1 MYNRAEEKAMK
12 EMRICSGEK
21 RNRCEIHCRNC
32 HSSGGG
38 SFWNLVARQAQ
49 KDKQEEARLE
59 NEAIR
64 AIYVEA
70 GDILKEMVF
79 VDMDKK
85 TVFKAA
91 IPKEGIYNKNDKLIA
106 GDTLENGDMVKIYG
120 DRNMTRSIPAQYP
133 GITKMKRNGRAS
145 LEELQPYLEIA
156 NELLCGDSEEE
167 DKK

>member
-1 MYNRAEEKAMK
+1 MEKK
-12 EMRICSGEK
+12 EIDVKFIVG
-21 RNRCEIHCRNC
+21 IVILLVIF
-32 HSSGGG
+32 GVVGG

-106 GDTLENGDMVKIYG
+106 LENGDMVKIYG

>member
-1 MYNRAEEKAMK
+1 MEKK
-12 EMRICSGEK
+12 EIDVKFIVG
-21 RNRCEIHCRNC
+21 IVILLVIF
-32 HSSGGG
+32 GVVGG

-64 AIYVEA
+64 AIYV
-70 GDILKEMVF
+70 VF

>member
-1 MYNRAEEKAMK
+1 MEKK
-12 EMRICSGEK
+12 EIDVKFIVG
-21 RNRCEIHCRNC
+21 IVILL
-32 HSSGGG
+32 GLFGVVGG

-49 KDKQEEARLE
+49 KDKQEEAR
-59 NEAIR
+59 
-64 AIYVEA
+64 
-70 GDILKEMVF
+70 DILKEMVF

>member
-1 MYNRAEEKAMK
+1 MEKK
-12 EMRICSGEK
+12 EIDVKFIVG
-21 RNRCEIHCRNC
+21 IVILLVIF
-32 HSSGGG
+32 GIVGG

-106 GDTLENGDMVKIYG
+106 G
-120 DRNMTRSIPAQYP
+120 NMTRSIPAQYP
-133 GITKMKRNGRAS
+133 GITKMKRNGRAT

>member
-1 MYNRAEEKAMK
+1 MEKK
-12 EMRICSGEK
+12 EIDVKFIVG
-21 RNRCEIHCRNC
+21 IVILLVIF
-32 HSSGGG
+32 GVVGG
-38 SFWNLVARQAQ
+38 SFWNMVARQAQ
-49 KDKQEEARLE
+49 KDKLEEARLE

-133 GITKMKRNGRAS
+133 GILLRSFILIWKLQMNFFVETARRKTK
-145 LEELQPYLEIA
+145 
-156 NELLCGDSEEE
+156 SEVSEAILYYFAGFSVG
-167 DKK
+167 

>member
-1 MYNRAEEKAMK
+1 MEKK
-12 EMRICSGEK
+12 EIDVKFIVG
-21 RNRCEIHCRNC
+21 IVILLVIF
-32 HSSGGG
+32 GIVGG

-64 AIYVEA
+64 AIY
-70 GDILKEMVF
+70 
-79 VDMDKK
+79 MDKK

-120 DRNMTRSIPAQYP
+120 DGNMTRSIPAQYP
-133 GITKMKRNGRAS
+133 GITKMKRNGRAT

-167 DKK
+167 DGK